1 MGSAHNPVAA
11 SNGGKCT
18 VSCVRESSSVRNLAT
33 PQPAAFLASH
43 EDALALAIYCSP
55 SEALTGCTYAGAQ
68 ALYIAEAVRGW
79 VARSGARIHS
89 PGHLLKPEDAGCGEI
104 RCYREGTVLLF
115 NKRASGSIVE

>member
-79 VARSGARIHS
+79 VAREWRADPLPRT
-89 PGHLLKPEDAGCGEI
+89 P
-104 RCYREGTVLLF
+104 RETGGRWLRRKTVLPSGHSAPLEQ
-115 NKRASGSIVE
+115 ASIRIDR